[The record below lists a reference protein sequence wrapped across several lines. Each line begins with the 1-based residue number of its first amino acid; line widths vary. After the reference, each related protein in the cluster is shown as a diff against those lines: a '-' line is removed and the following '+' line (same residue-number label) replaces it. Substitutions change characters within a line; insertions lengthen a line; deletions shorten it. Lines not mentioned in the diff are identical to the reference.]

1 MSELLKF
8 NAPTTSTDDRE
19 ILSTVK
25 EAGVGAKILLS
36 KANLLKEVQT
46 YLDGS
51 TGYNRVIVMLRKPD
65 GSELKLVCSK
75 TVSIG
80 LRAKTITLKHLRNF
94 PIGILVTKDGE
105 EIPQLQ
111 MPNGAGFEEFGTVEG
126 EVQVYQAETTN
137 PEDFIAF

>member
-8 NAPTTSTDDRE
+8 NVPTSTDDRE

-36 KANLLKEVQT
+36 KSNLLKEVQT
-46 YLDGS
+46 YQDGS

-65 GSELKLVCSK
+65 GSELRLVCSK

-80 LRAKTITLKHLRNF
+80 LRAKTIHLKHLRNF

-105 EIPQLQ
+105 EIPQIQ

-126 EVQVYQAETTN
+126 EVQAYQAETTN

>member
-105 EIPQLQ
+105 EIPQIQ

-126 EVQVYQAETTN
+126 EVQEYQAETTN